1 MTGAFIV
8 ILDQSDKQVKDEGD
22 VVDFVFEEGAVYG
35 FNECI
40 LGVFTIRCK
49 FDSSIGEAVFE
60 EI

>member
-1 MTGAFIV
+1 M

-22 VVDFVFEEGAVYG
+22 IVDFIFEEGAVYG

-49 FDSSIGEAVFE
+49 FDGSIGEAVFK